1 MKTKKTQK
9 KSLLAF
15 REVSPQF
22 GVLQILNVDS
32 GKYVDTK
39 IKIIYSDVD
48 LNDRVQMELKKLGE
62 EHDALVA
69 KVDLDAIKEEAEKE
83 AIVAREST
91 GLSDADIDAVKS
103 YAIASAS
110 MLTQG
115 KLGEMAKSSFN
126 SVFGADALESLV
138 EGQFGICFTPDFL
151 TTVSLMQAVTA
162 LATSLSADKIGKTY
176 AKINSAVAKIKD
188 RYDNV

>member
-39 IKIIYSDVD
+39 IKIIYSDVA
-48 LNDRVQMELKKLGE
+48 LNDRVQTELKKLGE
-62 EHDALVA
+62 EHDALVE
-69 KVDLDAIKEEAEKE
+69 KVDLEAIKEEAEKE
-83 AIVAREST
+83 AKSARETT
-91 GLSDADIDAVKS
+91 GLSDEDIDAVKT

-138 EGQFGICFTPDFL
+138 EGQFGVHFTPDFL
-151 TTVSLMQAVTA
+151 TTISLMQAVTA